1 MYAFYFILNRVLTDN
16 TNNYIYK
23 TKKLDEQKAL
33 FLFFFFFFLL
43 IPGMYN
49 IIKNW

>member
-1 MYAFYFILNRVLTDN
+1 MYTFYFILNRVATDN

-33 FLFFFFFFLL
+33 FLFFLL

-49 IIKNW
+49 IIKS